1 MKALLAVVLLA
12 GCAMPASDEPMWAAV
27 PVALQ
32 VCPDPAFVPLPP
44 PRIRTVEAVG
54 AWAVATDRARQQTE
68 AARAECSRR
77 LDRLNEWISQQRTIP

>member
-1 MKALLAVVLLA
+1 MRALLAVALLA
-12 GCAMPASDEPMWAAV
+12 GCAAPISPVVRPAV
-27 PVALQ
+27 PVGLQ

-54 AWAVATDRARQQTE
+54 AWALATERARQQAE

-77 LDRLNEWISQQRTIP
+77 LDGLNEWISQHA